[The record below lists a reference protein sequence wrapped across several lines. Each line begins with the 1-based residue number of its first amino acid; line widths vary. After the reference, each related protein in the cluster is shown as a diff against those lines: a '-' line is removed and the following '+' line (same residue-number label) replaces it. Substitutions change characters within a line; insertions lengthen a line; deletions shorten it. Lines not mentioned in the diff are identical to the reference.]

1 MLFEHLFN
9 LISSL
14 LKVKITFPRSFWM
27 LLISNEAHYKI
38 YWHQFSFH
46 FIFSYFFKS
55 HLVGTCTRTA
65 AFEQFSFKLS
75 PKNIFSQSFA
85 NSDEHNNPGCSYQS
99 WGGGLTRWA
108 SKVVRLVSQE
118 QSAKDLFLVLQ
129 CKAKQQDKNIFEWRQ
144 DSFTEVIDI
153 LKANVKFSVL
163 TLMGVNVC
171 SVREL

>member
-1 MLFEHLFN
+1 M
-9 LISSL
+9 
-14 LKVKITFPRSFWM
+14 
-27 LLISNEAHYKI
+27 
-38 YWHQFSFH
+38 
-46 FIFSYFFKS
+46 
-55 HLVGTCTRTA
+55 
-65 AFEQFSFKLS
+65 
-75 PKNIFSQSFA
+75 SFA

>member
-1 MLFEHLFN
+1 MKLITKYIDINLVFTLSSVIFLSRIWLARALEPQHLSN
-9 LISSL
+9 LA
-14 LKVKITFPRSFWM
+14 
-27 LLISNEAHYKI
+27 SNYP
-38 YWHQFSFH
+38 
-46 FIFSYFFKS
+46 
-55 HLVGTCTRTA
+55 
-65 AFEQFSFKLS
+65 
-75 PKNIFSQSFA
+75 PKNIFSQKCFFKMSFA

-144 DSFTEVIDI
+144 DSFSEVIDI
-153 LKANVKFSVL
+153 LKVNVKFSAL